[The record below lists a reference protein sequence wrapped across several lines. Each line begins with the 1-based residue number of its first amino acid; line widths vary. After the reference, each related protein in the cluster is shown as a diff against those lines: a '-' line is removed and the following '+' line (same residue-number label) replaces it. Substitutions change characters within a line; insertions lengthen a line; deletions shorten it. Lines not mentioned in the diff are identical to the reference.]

1 VESATT
7 DRLLRTGVIAAWLA
21 FVFVLYGAIREIVIN
36 PGDTAPEFAVIA
48 DGNKPISLQDF
59 HGKALLLNFWATW
72 CEPCRIEIPSLNALA
87 RRLGPRGLVILAV
100 SSDPVPSAYAN
111 FLKQTPL
118 AFLTLRQPE
127 KTLQTAYGTAQI
139 PETYLID
146 RNGVV
151 RSKFISNQDWTSS
164 ELVNQVESLL

>member
-1 VESATT
+1 VHPTAT
-7 DRLLRTGVIAAWLA
+7 DRLLRTGLIAAWLA

-36 PGDTAPEFAVIA
+36 PGDSAPEFTVLA
-48 DGNKPISLQDF
+48 DGNKPVSLPDF

-87 RRLGPRGLVILAV
+87 RKLGPRGLVILAV
-100 SSDPVPSAYAN
+100 SSDSVPSAYSN

-127 KTLQTAYGTAQI
+127 KPIQNAYGTAQV

-151 RSKFISNQDWTSS
+151 RSKFISNQDWTSP
-164 ELVNQVESLL
+164 ELIAQVESLL